1 MTAFGYLFIDIEKK
15 FRVPVADQQQV
26 IEQYSQQLGL
36 SVDQFFIEQNISAR
50 RPFGERDEGHR
61 LLQVCQADDTIIVAR
76 ADMVFSRAREGVR
89 LIRRLKKQ
97 GISLHIAELEG
108 DVVKPQ
114 ERKLVIST
122 GIADLVATLLERLAQ
137 RERSGQSAAIRHAK
151 KIQQKQGRYL
161 GGPVPFGW
169 QVNGEGRLEED
180 RKEQLIIEEMMAMRA
195 DRWSYRDI
203 ARQMKEKHGVT
214 FSHEGIRKI
223 LASNR
228 TRREEMVRRAG

>member
-1 MTAFGYLFIDIEKK
+1 MTAFGYLFIDIEKR

-36 SVDQFFIEQNISAR
+36 SVDQFFIEQNSSAR

-61 LLQVCQADDTIIVAR
+61 LLQICQADDMIIVAR
-76 ADMVFSRAREGVR
+76 ADMVFSRATEGVR

-108 DVVKPQ
+108 DIVKPQ

-169 QVNGEGRLEED
+169 QVNGEGRLEEHGE
-180 RKEQLIIEEMMAMRA
+180 EQLIIEEMMAMRA

-203 ARQMKEKHGVT
+203 ARQMKEKHGLG

-223 LASNR
+223 LASNQ
-228 TRREEMVRRAG
+228 TRREEMARRAD